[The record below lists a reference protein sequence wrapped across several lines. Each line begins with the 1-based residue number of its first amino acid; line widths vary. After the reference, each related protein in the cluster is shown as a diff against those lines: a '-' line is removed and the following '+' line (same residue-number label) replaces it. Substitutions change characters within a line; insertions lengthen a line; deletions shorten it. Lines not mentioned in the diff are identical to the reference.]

1 MDASYKIQRGIH
13 VHLIQ
18 FFMCPEFW
26 VHIILAKPVI
36 RFFNG
41 GKMKKFKAKIYLK
54 NKKGLN
60 EYLENLVKIK
70 KNPTLEDVKFSFKWG
85 TIPCDQ

>member
-1 MDASYKIQRGIH
+1 MICKNNYSVANQPTKRS
-13 VHLIQ
+13 VL
-18 FFMCPEFW
+18 
-26 VHIILAKPVI
+26 LAKPVI

-54 NKKGLN
+54 
-60 EYLENLVKIK
+60 NLVKIK

>member
-1 MDASYKIQRGIH
+1 
-13 VHLIQ
+13 
-18 FFMCPEFW
+18 
-26 VHIILAKPVI
+26 VI

-54 NKKGLN
+54 NKKELN
-60 EYLENLVKIK
+60 KYLKNLVKIK

>member
-1 MDASYKIQRGIH
+1 M
-13 VHLIQ
+13 
-18 FFMCPEFW
+18 
-26 VHIILAKPVI
+26 

-54 NKKGLN
+54 N
-60 EYLENLVKIK
+60 LVKIK
-70 KNPTLEDVKFSFKWG
+70 KNPTLEDVKFSFRWG

>member
-1 MDASYKIQRGIH
+1 MVYRSNQH
-13 VHLIQ
+13 
-18 FFMCPEFW
+18 FS
-26 VHIILAKPVI
+26 IICKNNYSVANQPTKRSVLLAKPVI

-54 NKKGLN
+54 NKKELN
-60 EYLENLVKIK
+60 EYLKNLVKIK

>member
-1 MDASYKIQRGIH
+1 
-13 VHLIQ
+13 
-18 FFMCPEFW
+18 MCKNNYSVANQPTKRS
-26 VHIILAKPVI
+26 VLLAKPVI

-41 GKMKKFKAKIYLK
+41 GKMKKAKIYLK
-54 NKKGLN
+54 NKKELN
-60 EYLENLVKIK
+60 EYLKNLVKIK